1 MPNGGYPISF
11 LAPVGDAGL
20 ALLVHGRHVQLV
32 QITEAVDEDNDAPTR
47 RSEVIG
53 EFSTD
58 QICALL
64 HHLQYWGGG
73 SRQRNGREVKTFDDQ
88 VIGARYR
95 VAGCHYDY

>member
-20 ALLVHGRHVQLV
+20 ALLVHGRQMQLV
-32 QITEAVDEDNDAPTR
+32 QITDAVDEHSGNATK
-47 RSEVIG
+47 RSELLG

-64 HHLQYWGGG
+64 FHLQYWGGG
-73 SRQRNGREVKTFDDQ
+73 SRQRNGREVKTFDDH

-95 VAGCHYDY
+95 VAGCLYDY